1 MGSLLCTTGGGAVIL
16 DDQFLHE
23 LARDLGIVDPY
34 APELVNP
41 ASIDLRL
48 GTTFRVPRKHTT
60 GIIDLAAVP
69 PADET
74 SELVEVPLYYH
85 DGPGDGTKNPDH
97 GFIIHPGE
105 FVLGSTLEYLRIPN
119 YLSMV
124 IDGKSSIGRLGLAV
138 HVTAG
143 FFDPGFHGVGT
154 LEMVNLSPYPIILRP
169 GMRICQSRWMRM
181 ENEPELPYNGRYQ
194 GDTAATG
201 SRYGQES

>member
-1 MGSLLCTTGGGAVIL
+1 MI
-16 DDQFLHE
+16 
-23 LARDLGIVDPY
+23 
-34 APELVNP
+34 NP

-48 GTTFRVPRKHTT
+48 GTTFRVPKKHRVGT
-60 GIIDLAAVP
+60 IDLAAVP
-69 PADET
+69 DADET
-74 SELVEVPLYYH
+74 SELVVVPLYYH
-85 DGPGDGTKNPDH
+85 DGPGDGSKDPGR

-105 FVLGSTLEYLRIPN
+105 FVLGSTLEYLRIPEDI
-119 YLSMV
+119 SMV

-143 FFDPGFHGVGT
+143 FFDPGFHGIGT

-181 ENEPELPYNGRYQ
+181 ERPPAIPYQGRYQ

-201 SRYGQES
+201 SRYGQ